1 MKVSQEG
8 RDQNGELTPSQ
19 KPLEILP
26 IISTHSAALQLW
38 EGENGERRKRLSEV
52 NAALETAISSGAA
65 EKYTGFRIYGPRSTV
80 LSW

>member
-26 IISTHSAALQLW
+26 IISTDSAALQLW
-38 EGENGERRKRLSEV
+38 EGETENEDKG
-52 NAALETAISSGAA
+52 
-65 EKYTGFRIYGPRSTV
+65 
-80 LSW
+80 